1 MSKIA
6 HPHDRFLKL
15 LLSDPERAAHL
26 LRERLPVEISALL
39 SDELPELVGGS
50 FVDQELQE
58 YLTDRLFRVKT
69 VHGQETFLYALI
81 DHKSYP
87 DRFVAWQLLRYMVRT
102 LEQWE
107 RENPEY
113 SRLPPVVPLVVYH
126 GADTWYIP
134 NNFLALVDAP
144 TGWRPYLL
152 DFQFSLFDLGHIE
165 DHKLSKQPYLRAW
178 LLAAKYATR
187 DGKQLEIKDFF
198 VEVLTKVPANDFMI
212 IMRYV
217 VETYRQYGEMDIRE
231 IIRRVRPGEEEKMMS
246 QFAQSVIENTNP
258 KWAEM
263 VWEKGEQ
270 VGEKKGE
277 KKGEKNEASKILTR
291 QLQRRFGTVPDWANE
306 KIAKADL
313 PSLEDWSLRIFD
325 AQSLDDVFADKE

>member
-15 LLSDPERAAHL
+15 LLSDPERAAYL
-26 LRERLPVEISALL
+26 LRERLPVEISELL

-58 YLTDRLFRVKT
+58 YLTDRLFRVKS
-69 VHGQETFLYALI
+69 VHGQEAFLYALI

-87 DRFVAWQLLRYMVRT
+87 DRFVAWQLLRYMVRA

-107 RENPEY
+107 RENPERN
-113 SRLPPVVPLVVYH
+113 RLPPIVPLVVYH
-126 GADTWYIP
+126 GADTWRIP
-134 NNFLALVDAP
+134 NNYLALVDTP

-152 DFQFSLFDLGHIE
+152 DFQFSLFDLGHVE
-165 DHKLSKQPYLRAW
+165 NHKLSKQPYLRAW

-187 DGKQLEIKDFF
+187 DGKQLEIKDLLI
-198 VEVLTKVPANDFMI
+198 EVLAEVPDDDFML

-217 VETYRQYGEMDIRE
+217 VETYRRYDEEDVRE

-258 KWAEM
+258 KWAQM
-263 VWEKGEQ
+263 V
-270 VGEKKGE
+270 
-277 KKGEKNEASKILTR
+277 R
-291 QLQRRFGTVPDWANE
+291 QEGWQEGRQEGR
-306 KIAKADL
+306 
-313 PSLEDWSLRIFD
+313 
-325 AQSLDDVFADKE
+325 

>member
-6 HPHDRFLKL
+6 HPHDRFLKI

-26 LRERLPVEISALL
+26 LRERLPVEISELL

-69 VHGQETFLYALI
+69 VHGQEAFLYTLV

-87 DRFVAWQLLRYMVRT
+87 DGFVAWQLLRYMVRA

-107 RENPEY
+107 RENPQWK
-113 SRLPPVVPLVVYH
+113 RLPAIVPLVVYH
-126 GADTWYIP
+126 GADTWRIP

-152 DFQFSLFDLGHIE
+152 DFKFSLFDLGHVE
-165 DHKLSKQPYLRAW
+165 DYQLSKQPYLRAW

-187 DGKQLEIKDFF
+187 DGKQLEIKDFL
-198 VEVLTKVPANDFMI
+198 VQVLTEVPADDFMI

-217 VETYRQYGEMDIRE
+217 VETYTNYDEKDVRE
-231 IIRRVRPGEEEKMMS
+231 IVRRVRPKEEEKMMS
-246 QFAQSVIENTNP
+246 QFAQSVIENANP
-258 KWAEM
+258 KWAQM
-263 VWEKGEQ
+263 VRQK
-270 VGEKKGE
+270 
-277 KKGEKNEASKILTR
+277 EAASMLMR
-291 QLQRRFGTVPDWANE
+291 QLQLRFSTIPDWASE
-306 KIAKADL
+306 KIARADL
-313 PSLEDWSLRIFD
+313 SSLEEWSLRFVD
-325 AQSLDDVFADKE
+325 ARSLDDVFLDKV